1 MGEYSWVSTFI
12 QVQILLLTSLTLGKP
27 LSFCFLICAMRIMPI
42 YLSGLILGLEMVH
55 VKLLD
60 DYQLMKSRGYP
71 CLVFLID
78 SV

>member
-1 MGEYSWVSTFI
+1 MEYSWVSTFI

-27 LSFCFLICAMRIMPI
+27 LSFYFLIYAMRIMPI
-42 YLSGLILGLEMVH
+42 DLSGLILGLEMVH
-55 VKLLD
+55 VELLD
-60 DYQLMKSRGYP
+60 DYQLMKSRGHP